1 MRREMFL
8 NLLSHTTNQV
18 YLNYISPS
26 LVTMLV
32 SITNEMCCFDMLWE
46 DGDMRMCLPS
56 VTFGFIA
63 SKTFWIH

>member
-26 LVTMLV
+26 LVTML
-32 SITNEMCCFDMLWE
+32 CQYHCFDMFWE
-46 DGDMRMCLPS
+46 DDDDGNVFTKCDIWFYCI
-56 VTFGFIA
+56 IA
-63 SKTFWIH
+63 SKTVLIH